1 MIAITK
7 KEENKAFSYPRFASR
22 KHG

>member
-1 MIAITK
+1 LQLQK
-7 KEENKAFSYPRFASR
+7 KEENKAFSYPRFALR